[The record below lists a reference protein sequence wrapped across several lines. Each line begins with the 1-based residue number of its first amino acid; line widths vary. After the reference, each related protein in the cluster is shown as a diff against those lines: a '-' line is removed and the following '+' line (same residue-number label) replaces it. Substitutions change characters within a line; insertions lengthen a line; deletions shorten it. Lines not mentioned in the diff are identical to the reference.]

1 MNPDT
6 LFSLIDKM
14 FEGNKHFLVDHQLTS
29 YNDFFEKGISQIFKE
44 RNPITIMKQQ
54 DEQTKEFRL
63 ECKLYLGG
71 KDGTKLHY
79 GKPIVYDDD
88 YVHYLFPNEAR
99 LRNMTYGMS
108 IHYDVDV
115 DFKIVSETGSVSEH
129 SLSLEKI
136 FLGRFPIM
144 LHSNMC
150 VLKTLD
156 PKVCFEMGEC
166 SEDIGGYFIID
177 GKEKVIVSQEKFANN
192 VLYSR
197 TDYSDMYNYS
207 VEIKSA
213 SEDASK
219 PIRTTAVRM
228 VTPLPTQSNN
238 QIVVVIPNVR
248 KPMPLFIV
256 MRALGVIS
264 DKAIVEHVFLDLKAN
279 RDYLDDLRPC
289 VHDAGKIFTQDLAL
303 KYIATFTKGKTT
315 AHVLQILSDFFLPHV
330 GELNFSDKALFLG
343 HMVNKLLLLAR
354 GEEAPTDRDNFMY
367 KRVET
372 TGNLLYSLFKE
383 YYAIMQNNI
392 FQKIDKEYY
401 YHAGQYQD
409 QQFTNLIENN
419 YKEFFK
425 DRDVETGFKKAFK
438 GNWGAEAHTKRPGVV
453 QDLNRLSFNSA
464 LSQRRKINLPLDAS
478 AKVVGPRRLH
488 ASQWGIIDP
497 LDTPDGGN
505 VGLHKHMAMGA
516 KISVGYSREEMIV
529 LMKKTTFLKMLNES
543 SLDFMAKHIQVFV
556 NGAWV
561 GMCDQPEKLVTV
573 LRFYKRIGVVPIY
586 TSISWNMGK
595 KTIEVF
601 TDEGRMCRP
610 VFYTK
615 KNRLSL
621 EQKHAATQIKK
632 GEVTWGELIYG
643 FNKLKPNAKYNN
655 VVSSMK
661 ELYGTVDANELGLKQ
676 GIIEYIDCSEEN
688 NAYISADLEQY
699 NPNEHTHS
707 DIHPS
712 LLLGVMGNQIIF
724 PENNQLPRNLFSC
737 GQSKQ
742 GVSLYHSNFQNR
754 IDKMGVVLNYGQ
766 LPLVKSR
773 YMKHINREK
782 HPYGENV
789 IVAIMCLDGYNV
801 EDSILFNKGSVDR
814 GMFRTSYFNSYEA
827 REESSKVKGNMVDSS
842 FMNIQKAEG
851 SVVGLKAGYDYGYLD
866 EHGLIK
872 ENTRLDDKIVLIGKA
887 ITQLD
892 DPDKKVDASVYTKKG
907 QLGYVDKAFMTEGEE
922 GFRVAKVRIR
932 EERIPAVGDKFCSRC
947 GQKGTIGRI
956 INEADMPYTQNGL
969 KPDII
974 INPHAFASRMTIGQ
988 LVEVI
993 YGKCGLYYG
1002 AHGDCTA
1009 FLNKGD
1015 KYAILGGLLADAGYS
1030 NTGNEVMY
1038 SGETG
1043 QQLQSAIYIGPTYY
1057 MRLKH
1062 MVKDKINY
1070 RSQGPR
1076 TLLTRQ
1082 TVQGRA
1088 NDGGL
1093 RMGEMER
1100 DTVIAHGVSKFM
1112 QDSMLNR
1119 GDEFFMAVC
1128 NKTGTIAIYNE
1139 SRDLFL
1145 SPMCDGPIKFNG
1157 ELEENLSII
1166 NISKHGRDFSVV
1178 RVPYT
1183 FKLLMQELAT
1193 MNVQMRIITD
1203 ANVDQMTSMSYSNN
1217 INLLLHDPNITPKQ
1231 INEKSEAL
1239 RETKKPEQ
1247 ERGEQRFGQDNRD
1260 YRAVAPPLQMYGEY
1274 KPESPPYAPESPA
1287 YAPHSPVYQ
1296 PQSPA
1301 YAPVSPEYAP
1311 QSPVYQPQSP
1321 EYAPQSPEYAPQ
1333 SPVYQPE
1340 SPQYA
1345 PHSPE
1350 YAPVSP
1356 EYAPQS
1362 PNYHPNQPYQ
1372 PKSPDM
1378 PPPPNPDVNNGF
1390 VYQPVSPAYAPQSP
1404 NEVPPAGPTIIQPKG
1419 ITPTSSELPTNEGAY
1434 YDLGSYRPIS
1444 EDGKPV
1450 PRYIKASP
1458 NSYQRVMDVE
1468 YKVGDKIRY
1477 SKDKLKDREWT
1488 ISSIDGMAYTIT
1500 TTDTREIPKGAY
1512 VGENTNII
1520 TLSVPKIEIYHANQ
1534 PKEMLE
1540 NYEQSARDN
1549 LGEENS
1555 EIDDRT
1561 DDEAEATNG
1570 NKKKKITIKID

>member
-14 FEGNKHFLVDHQLTS
+14 FEENKHFLVDHQLTS

-115 DFKIVSETGSVSEH
+115 DFKIVSEAGNVSEQ

-150 VLKTLD
+150 VLKTLE
-156 PKVCFEMGEC
+156 PKVGFEMGEC

-197 TDYSDMYNYS
+197 TNYSDMYNYS

-264 DKAIVEHVFLDLKAN
+264 DKAIVEHVFLDIKAN
-279 RDYLDDLRPC
+279 RDYLDELRPC

-330 GELNFSDKALFLG
+330 GELNFSDKALYLG
-343 HMVNKLLLLAR
+343 YMVNKLLLLAR

-425 DRDVETGFKKAFK
+425 ERDVETGFKKAFK

-543 SLDFMAKHIQVFV
+543 SLAFMAKHIQVFV

-573 LRFYKRIGVVPIY
+573 LRFYKRIGVIPIY

-615 KNRLSL
+615 KNRLSV

-632 GEVTWGELIYG
+632 GEVTWSELVYG
-643 FNKLKPNAKYNN
+643 FNKLKPNARYNN

-661 ELYGTVDANELGLKQ
+661 ELYGTVDANELGSKQ
-676 GIIEYIDCSEEN
+676 GIIEYIDCSEED
-688 NAYISADLEQY
+688 NAYIASELEQY

-956 INEADMPYTQNGL
+956 INEADMPYTQDGL

-974 INPHAFASRMTIGQ
+974 INPHAFPSRMTIGQ

-1015 KYAILGGLLADAGYS
+1015 KYAILGELLADAGYS

-1119 GDEFFMAVC
+1119 GDEFYMAVC

-1178 RVPYT
+1178 KVPYT
-1183 FKLLMQELAT
+1183 FKLLIQELAT
-1193 MNVQMRIITD
+1193 MNVQMRVITD
-1203 ANVDQMTSMSYSNN
+1203 ANIDQMTSMSYSNN
-1217 INLLLHDPNITPKQ
+1217 INLLLHDPTITPKQ
-1231 INEKSEAL
+1231 INEKSEVL

-1247 ERGEQRFGQDNRD
+1247 GEQRFGQDNRD
-1260 YRAVAPPLQMYGEY
+1260 YRAVPPPLQTYGEY
-1274 KPESPPYAPESPA
+1274 QPESPAYNPDGLAYQPESPAYNPDGLAYQPESPPYPPGVAYEPKSPPYPPGVAYEPKSPPYNPEGLVYQPESPPYAPESPN
-1287 YAPHSPVYQ
+1287 YHPTTPSYK
-1296 PQSPA
+1296 
-1301 YAPVSPEYAP
+1301 
-1311 QSPVYQPQSP
+1311 
-1321 EYAPQSPEYAPQ
+1321 
-1333 SPVYQPE
+1333 PE
-1340 SPQYA
+1340 SPKYA
-1345 PHSPE
+1345 PR
-1350 YAPVSP
+1350 
-1356 EYAPQS
+1356 S
-1362 PNYHPNQPYQ
+1362 PN
-1372 PKSPDM
+1372 M
-1378 PPPPNPDVNNGF
+1378 PPPPLNPDVNNGF
-1390 VYQPVSPAYAPQSP
+1390 VYQPVSPAF
-1404 NEVPPAGPTIIQPKG
+1404 PPPPMTPTEDPPGGPTIIHPKG
-1419 ITPTSSELPTNEGAY
+1419 VTPTSSELPTNEAPY
-1434 YDLGSYRPIS
+1434 YDLGSYRPVS
-1444 EDGKPV
+1444 EDGEPV

-1458 NSYQRVMDVE
+1458 SSYQRVMDVD

-1488 ISSIDGMAYTIT
+1488 VSSIDGMAYTIT

-1534 PKEMLE
+1534 PKEILG
-1540 NYEQSARDN
+1540 NYEENSGN
-1549 LGEENS
+1549 VLGEANS
-1555 EIDDRT
+1555 EIDEREE
-1561 DDEAEATNG
+1561 DEAEGTNG